1 MLLIK
6 RIEAPTLM
14 INLPCAKHPSYI
26 NSLKHHKNLRQQ
38 IAPMPQMM
46 KSKLRESDNLP
57 KVTQLGSDRG
67 KI

>member
-1 MLLIK
+1 
-6 RIEAPTLM
+6 M